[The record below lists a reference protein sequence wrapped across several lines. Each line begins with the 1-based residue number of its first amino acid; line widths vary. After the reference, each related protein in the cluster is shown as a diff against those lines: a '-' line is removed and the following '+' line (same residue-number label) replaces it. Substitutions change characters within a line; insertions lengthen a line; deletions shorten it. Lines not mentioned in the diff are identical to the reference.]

1 MGLSTT
7 DGPELAIA
15 LATLVRQLSGNAAQD
30 ALRVALVRVCES
42 ATQSDVVFAES
53 AGALCANDEAVM
65 ASPALIQPLVEA
77 MQRHGVSAITVES
90 LAAPR
95 ELLLVANLLSE
106 ASTGPESRIDLRA
119 HELGCW
125 HVGFKVH
132 SERPGALS
140 GEGSLTEGAV
150 RPNVSAALACATVDD
165 AYAFADG
172 IVEQMQFH
180 AHNGDAVRVAH
191 LLLDV
196 LRAER
201 DCALLGEA
209 SDDLRAVW
217 TASFDQLVSNA
228 TLELVAQLLQNTE
241 ISRDEVLEVLQR
253 AGDAGA
259 GALIARLIAET
270 GRRERRSLFDA
281 IVEIHLGTELLLRSL
296 SHPMWYVVRNAASL
310 LGAMR
315 APDVEA
321 ALAHV
326 LTHSDERVRLAATTA
341 LSRIGTP
348 AACAVL
354 SGAMRDK
361 SSTVRHRAFRN
372 LRKLVGKN
380 INAAAVGD
388 ALELERNE
396 DIQHELLRALVTSN
410 SPDAVQR
417 LVKLCSPSARGGH
430 PSELRIA
437 MLEAL
442 VRLRPTA
449 AMPLLRMAGED
460 RDFAVRTRARE
471 LMTRPTAVMA

>member
-7 DGPELAIA
+7 DGSELAIG
-15 LATLVRQLSGNAAQD
+15 LATLVRQLSSKADQD
-30 ALRVALVRVCES
+30 ALRAALVQVCET
-42 ATQSDVVFAES
+42 ATQADVVFTEIS
-53 AGALCANDEAVM
+53 GALCANDQAVT
-65 ASPALIQPLVEA
+65 ANAALVLPLIEA
-77 MQRHGVSAITVES
+77 MQRHGVSAISVES
-90 LAAPR
+90 LAAPK

-106 ASTGPESRIDLRA
+106 ASAGPDARIDLRA

-125 HVGFKVH
+125 HVGFKVNA
-132 SERPGALS
+132 ERSAPFNEG
-140 GEGSLTEGAV
+140 GSLTEGAV

-165 AYAFADG
+165 AYTFSDG
-172 IVEQMQFH
+172 LVEQMQLH
-180 AHNGDAVRVAH
+180 AYQGEAVKVAY

-217 TASFDQLVSNA
+217 TATFDQLVSTS
-228 TLELVAQLLQNTE
+228 TLSLVAQLLQSSE
-241 ISRDEVLEVLQR
+241 IARDEVLEVLQR

-270 GRRERRSLFDA
+270 GRLERRALFDA
-281 IVEIHLGTELLLRSL
+281 IVEMHLGTPLLLRSL

-310 LGAMR
+310 LGAMK

-326 LTHSDERVRLAATTA
+326 LIHSDERVRLAATTA
-341 LSRIGTP
+341 LSRIATP
-348 AACAVL
+348 AACAAL
-354 SGAMRDK
+354 AGAMKDK
-361 SSTVRHRAFRN
+361 SATVRHRAFRN
-372 LRKLVGKN
+372 LRKIAGKN

-388 ALELERNE
+388 ALELERN
-396 DIQHELLRALVTSN
+396 DDMQHEMLRALVSSN

-417 LVKLCSPSARGGH
+417 LVKLCSPSARGVY
-430 PSELRIA
+430 SSDVRIA

-442 VRLRPTA
+442 VRLRPSA

-471 LMTRPTAVMA
+471 LMTKPVAAMA